1 LRKLKLKI
9 MRNFETLSSSAFDAK
24 VKDALLCSPI
34 RKEVSLKDIDIIKN
48 NVLRYQDKQIVMEPT
63 AFKGLCKI
71 VGLPTG
77 FDKTFSEAFGDKAR
91 QQLVNRLKVAVQ
103 AKGKTTVSLVINPDS
118 RRIVSVQS
126 DPKNLVSNKTFI
138 DTSSRII
145 DKYGLEVN
153 NFSVGKN
160 GGVVINA
167 SSIKNSWGI
176 TGIKGE
182 DHYGGISFVNSPDGG
197 YKVSPFMWRLICAN
211 GLIGTAFEETLS
223 LGQMDARTMEGF
235 WSMLNDLAAR
245 NFRPSSFEEKVKLAM
260 NTNASLAEL
269 QYAHDIIKNCT
280 NAEYKELE
288 SWIPLVT
295 TKDAFHRAHIDTI
308 FMSKEQMK
316 NARTGT
322 SVYDLVNGLTNF
334 GSADYGFKISDYD
347 QRKLQL
353 EAGRLLTKK
362 FDMANQ
368 VKSPFE
374 QITSH
379 FGTAY
384 EATN

>member
-1 LRKLKLKI
+1 MRK
-9 MRNFETLSSSAFDAK
+9 FETLSSSAFDAR
-24 VKDALLCSPI
+24 VKDAIASSPI
-34 RKEVSLKDIDIIKN
+34 RKEVSLKDIEIIKN
-48 NVLRYQDKQIVMEPT
+48 NVLKYQDKQIVMEPV

-103 AKGKTTVSLVINPDS
+103 AKGKTSVSLVINPES

-126 DPKNLVSNKTFI
+126 DPKNLVSNKTFVE
-138 DTSSRII
+138 TSSRII

-160 GGVVINA
+160 GGVIINA
-167 SSIKNSWGI
+167 SSPKNSWGI
-176 TGIKGE
+176 AGIKNE

-197 YKVSPFMWRLICAN
+197 YKVSPFMYRLICSN
-211 GLIGTAFEETLS
+211 GMIGTSFEETLS
-223 LGQMDARTMEGF
+223 LGQMDARTMENF
-235 WSMLNDLAAR
+235 WALLNDLAVR
-245 NFRPSSFEEKVKLAM
+245 NFRPAGFDERVRLAM
-260 NTNASLAEL
+260 NTNASLHEL
-269 QYAHDIIKNCT
+269 QSAHDLIKDFT
-280 NAEYKELE
+280 GAEYKELE

-295 TKDAFHRAHIDTI
+295 TKEAFHRAHIDTI
-308 FMSKEQMK
+308 LMTPAQMK

-322 SVYDLVNGLTNF
+322 SVYDVVNGLTNF
-334 GSADYGFKISDYD
+334 GSADHGFKISDYD
-347 QRKLQL
+347 QRKLQF

-368 VKSPFE
+368 VRSPFE
-374 QITSH
+374 PITSH